1 MFMTMLKLKTEL
13 DMHGVVVRYKNF
25 VLAAEF
31 VAGPTDES
39 WRVTVWQPIETE
51 EDSSEEFHNL
61 RLENITEW
69 EAQRFE
75 TEGEALMAGIEF
87 LEWRFRS

>member
-13 DMHGVVVRYKNF
+13 DMDGIVVRYKNF

-31 VAGPTDES
+31 VATPANEC
-39 WRVTVWQPIETE
+39 WKVTVWQPIETE
-51 EDSSEEFHNL
+51 DETGIEFHNL

-69 EAQRFE
+69 DGQRFE
-75 TEGEALMAGIEF
+75 TEGEALQAGFEF
-87 LEWRFRS
+87 VDWKF